1 MQWYFTKSSR
11 LLLFLVCI
19 IGLHCG
25 ITAQTLT
32 PRALLIFLDETEKN
46 IDAISSS
53 LIAALAQKAAPLVA
67 TQSLVQN
74 IFSGYPPATSQS
86 DADTVKNF
94 NSIMRAIAW
103 NPISVTPEMQQKL
116 KGYFQRA
123 LEPLMSEWIIKEIA
137 AGFYLFLPTAIIP
150 KEYSPTTLAQ
160 DAPLSELELAL
171 GLKIDHMGAITLD
184 EILTKAPVSGKSFLD
199 DVLAPNKNNSA
210 LFCMRRDYAG
220 KKQATIPTWGIYMK
234 GHGKMRESIA
244 GIPLEDFKKVLAF
257 FSGSINT
264 ALLIYQS
271 CYAAGLNT
279 EIIFKTETATLQ
291 QNYPF
296 PIITQA
302 ITDAPVM
309 ELSTRVAIINSKLGI
324 ESFTDLASFVAAIT
338 TNSFSDYRKI
348 TEYLFPLLPKE
359 EISLPRW
366 ANVPQIKLP
375 GIEWFSVLA
384 SQKDIVA
391 IGRTLAQSRAP
402 SQPFS
407 IQFFFKTDPKALLIY
422 APTVPFEIILDGK
435 NLEAI
440 ISMIPSDAI
449 HIFEKISTKK
459 SVSEVVALFGQSI
472 YMLDARKVFLIK
484 QLNDAHKNVVIHNIK
499 KPGIPGI
506 SSDVYT
512 VEAFF
517 EKDSDVYYAAIDPI
531 QKISFSAATALQKD
545 TYKRL
550 LSEAL
555 GTINIIEGYSFESDT
570 AANNFFKPIQ
580 SSTIIKKITGIKKAT
595 IAEIFL
601 GISSKRAPQAAVLI
615 EEMSAPYDNFE
626 IAIPGKKNGEIV
638 IIRNVLVGAG
648 PIYFQY
654 DGKFYKGKGVEV
666 ASTEYDEKYKEA
678 FGSAGTIEPDFPYK
692 KIEEALRKRDSYA
705 LASSLTYLAEAV
717 ASLPHAIK
725 N

>member
-1 MQWYFTKSSR
+1 MEKFFTGG
-11 LLLFLVCI
+11 LYQLFFLFLLI
-19 IGLHCG
+19 HLPFTTTGTELS
-25 ITAQTLT
+25 
-32 PRALLIFLDETEKN
+32 PRALLIFLDESEKT
-46 IDAISSS
+46 IESISGS
-53 LIAALAQKAAPLVA
+53 LIEALGQKAGPLVA

-86 DADTVKNF
+86 DADAVKDF
-94 NSIMRAIAW
+94 DSIMRTIGW

-123 LEPLMSEWIIKEIA
+123 LQPLMSEWIIKEIA
-137 AGFYLFLPTAIIP
+137 TGFYLFLPTAIIP
-150 KEYSPTTLAQ
+150 KEYSSTTLAQ
-160 DAPLSELELAL
+160 DAPLSELELTL
-171 GLKIDHMGAITLD
+171 GLKIDHMGATTLD
-184 EILTKAPVSGKSFLD
+184 EILRKSPVSGKSFLD
-199 DVLAPNKNNSA
+199 DVLAPNKNSSA

-244 GIPLEDFKKVLAF
+244 GMPLEDFRKVLAF
-257 FSGSINT
+257 LSGSINT

-271 CYAAGLNT
+271 CYAAGTNT
-279 EIIFKTETATLQ
+279 EIIFKSETATLQ

-302 ITDAPVM
+302 ITDAPVT
-309 ELSTRVAIINSKLGI
+309 ELSPRVAIINSKLGI
-324 ESFTDLASFVAAIT
+324 ESFTDLASFVRAIT

-348 TEYLFPLLPKE
+348 TEYLFPILPKK
-359 EISLPRW
+359 EIFLPKW

-384 SQKDIVA
+384 SQKDIVS
-391 IGRTLAQSRAP
+391 IGRALAQSRAP
-402 SQPFS
+402 SQPLS
-407 IQFFFKTDPKALLIY
+407 IQKFFNTDPKAVLVYGRTIH
-422 APTVPFEIILDGK
+422 FELILDGK
-435 NLEAI
+435 NIEAI
-440 ISMIPSDAI
+440 ISMIPGNAL
-449 HIFEKISTKK
+449 HVFEKISTQK

-484 QLNDAHKNVVIHNIK
+484 QLNDAYKNVVIHNIK
-499 KPGIPGI
+499 KPGIQGI

-517 EKDSDVYYAAIDPI
+517 EKDRGINYAAIDPI
-531 QKISFSAATALQKD
+531 QKINFSAATESQKD

-555 GTINIIEGYSFESDT
+555 GTINTIEGYSFESDT

-601 GISSKRAPQAAVLI
+601 GISQKLAPQAAVLI
-615 EEMSAPYDNFE
+615 EEMSAPYDNLE
-626 IAIPGKKNGEIV
+626 IAIPEKKNGEIV
-638 IIRNVLVGAG
+638 VIRNVLVRKQG

-666 ASTEYDEKYKEA
+666 ASTEYNEKYKEA
-678 FGSAGTIEPDFPYK
+678 FGSTGEAEPDLPYK
-692 KIEEALRKRDSYA
+692 KIEEALGKKNEYAVTYELNHFAHA
-705 LASSLTYLAEAV
+705 LASLAK
-717 ASLPHAIK
+717 P
-725 N
+725 